1 MHMTSSVRA
10 HVAVPLMIR
19 LHSIAAFT
27 PCCTVLARARI
38 TPQRRYGR
46 TPLKIAN
53 YNNSLCVADYLR
65 SVGGT
70 AGIMQ
75 KGGNSPH
82 V

>member
-10 HVAVPLMIR
+10 HDAAPLMMCW
-19 LHSIAAFT
+19 HSIAAFT
-27 PCCTVLARARI
+27 PCCTAIARARL

-46 TPLKIAN
+46 TPLKIAV
-53 YNNSLCVADYLR
+53 YNKSTYVADYLR

-75 KGGNSPH
+75 KGGKSPH

>member
-10 HVAVPLMIR
+10 HVAAPLMMR
-19 LHSIAAFT
+19 WHSIATFT
-27 PCCTVLARARI
+27 PCCTVIARARL

-46 TPLKIAN
+46 TPLKIAV
-53 YNNSLCVADYLR
+53 YNNSKSVADYLR

-70 AGIMQ
+70 LGIMQ
-75 KGGNSPH
+75 KGGKLPH